1 MTKAQVINFVKSEL
15 ECGCSV
21 LAATLGNGGSGYGLV
36 TNPGFPKYLEHLEF
50 VGIVEPSNDI
60 IQSAYYDPSWQ
71 TYQFNGSNGF
81 CVQIQAI

>member
-21 LAATLGNGGSGYGLV
+21 LAATLGNGGSGYILV
-36 TNPGFPKYLEHLEF
+36 THPDFPEYLEGLEY

-60 IQSAYYDPSWQ
+60 IQSAYYDPSWP
-71 TYQFNGSNGF
+71 TYQFNGVNGF
-81 CVQIQAI
+81 FVQIQAI

>member
-21 LAATLGNGGSGYGLV
+21 LAATLGNGGSGIILV
-36 TNPGFPKYLEHLEF
+36 SNLGFPEYLENLEF
-50 VGIVEPSNDI
+50 MGMVEPSSDI